1 MMFICS
7 AMAMESRRNL
17 NREEVEDCILQ
28 MAQGDKDALARIY
41 EMTHAAV
48 YGFSLSILRN
58 AQDAE
63 DVLQETYL
71 QLYHHA
77 PAYRPNGNPM
87 PYLFTIAKNFSLMK
101 LRDRNKTQQM
111 PEDDLLYGE
120 DSTLPAEDRHL
131 LNTLMQ
137 VLSEEERQIV
147 MLHCVA
153 GFKHREIGQ
162 VTGLPLSTV
171 LSKYHRAIGKL
182 RKQLEE
188 GESSGAL

>member
-1 MMFICS
+1 MFICS

-77 PAYRPNGNPM
+77 PVYRICLNRLPVNIYRYIRIDNVISAFIGKIYASFYRIIPC
-87 PYLFTIAKNFSLMK
+87 K
-101 LRDRNKTQQM
+101 LR
-111 PEDDLLYGE
+111 
-120 DSTLPAEDRHL
+120 H
-131 LNTLMQ
+131 
-137 VLSEEERQIV
+137 
-147 MLHCVA
+147 
-153 GFKHREIGQ
+153 
-162 VTGLPLSTV
+162 
-171 LSKYHRAIGKL
+171 
-182 RKQLEE
+182 
-188 GESSGAL
+188 